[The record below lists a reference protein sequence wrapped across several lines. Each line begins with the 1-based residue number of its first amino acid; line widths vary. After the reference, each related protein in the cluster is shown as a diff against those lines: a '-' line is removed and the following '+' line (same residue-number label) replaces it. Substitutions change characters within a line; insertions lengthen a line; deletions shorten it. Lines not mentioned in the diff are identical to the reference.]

1 MSYHRNPLENY
12 LGSDNR
18 LDFNQFGNLP
28 EEPPE
33 QPSQSLTNSIKHITS
48 TLVTQGLP
56 PPGNLFS
63 TDFQEVSKTV
73 NSIYALMQSR
83 QRDAAFRSDLIDKN
97 RSLENEKSKLAQNNE
112 RLNTEKSNLESELAK
127 LKNQIK
133 TMTIK
138 NKEEK
143 DKILLERD
151 ELKRENNKLTHKET
165 QSQHE
170 LKKKD
175 AAYAKLQEQLR
186 KSLGEKDLPIRNQVE
201 LTSPLH
207 TNGVSLFARN
217 GDSEFSYLISRG
229 YEENQNA
236 LLAENQELRSA
247 FLLLQNELQDMMK
260 QRREA
265 FHKRY
270 AEELGDLC
278 PDFAEFQQKP
288 VKPEVMN
295 LPFQGISENV
305 IKAFQE
311 NMRVFREFMDKAD
324 EAALNVDGE
333 GDEEL
338 QKIKCIAD
346 LKELLK
352 NYRILLKNQE
362 NIMQNAILGS
372 RSRAPDNIGYT
383 ASRLKVAADTEIE
396 KANRF
401 LQEEF
406 SKLELKQQEIE
417 EQRHLVSDTA
427 HRMDE
432 EKFMITKQ
440 REQLMEERNRWE
452 QALQSACKLN
462 SELVDE

>member
-1 MSYHRNPLENY
+1 MSHHRNPLENY
-12 LGSDNR
+12 LGSDSR
-18 LDFNQFGNLP
+18 LDFNQFGSLP
-28 EEPPE
+28 EDPPE
-33 QPSQSLTNSIKHITS
+33 APSQSLTNSIKHITS
-48 TLVTQGLP
+48 TLVSQGLQA
-56 PPGNLFS
+56 PGNLFS
-63 TDFQEVSKTV
+63 NDIQEVSKTV

-83 QRDAAFRSDLIDKN
+83 QRDASFRSDLIDKN
-97 RSLENEKSKLAQNNE
+97 RSLESERTKMAQANE
-112 RLNTEKSNLESELAK
+112 RLTTEKNNFEAEIAK
-127 LKNQIK
+127 LKNQTKSI
-133 TMTIK
+133 TVK

-143 DKILLERD
+143 DKILAERD

-186 KSLGEKDLPIRNQVE
+186 KALGEKDIPVRNLVE
-201 LTSPLH
+201 MTSPLH
-207 TNGVSLFARN
+207 TQGPVLFSKN

-236 LLAENQELRSA
+236 LLLENQELRSA
-247 FLLLQNELQDMMK
+247 FGLLQTELQDMMK

-270 AEELGDLC
+270 ADELGEAT
-278 PDFAEFQQKP
+278 PDFSEFQIKP
-288 VKPEVMN
+288 VKTEVFN

-305 IKAFQE
+305 IKTFQE
-311 NMRVFREFMDKAD
+311 NMRVFREFMEKAD

-333 GDEEL
+333 GEDEL
-338 QKIKCIAD
+338 QKIKCVAD

-362 NIMQNAILGS
+362 NIMQNAVLGS
-372 RSRAPDNIGYT
+372 RSRAPDSIGYT
-383 ASRLKVAADTEIE
+383 ASRLKVAADSEID

-406 SKLELKQQEIE
+406 TKLELKQQEIE

-432 EKFMITKQ
+432 EKMMITVI
-440 REQLMEERNRWE
+440 LI
-452 QALQSACKLN
+452 
-462 SELVDE
+462 